1 MKNNKFILSIILSVL
16 MPFSAILAKGFSSS
30 SSGFS
35 SRSSSSGFSSG
46 RSSSSSSSGKS
57 SFSSSSSSSSSN
69 GVKSPF
75 SSSSSGKS
83 SFSNS
88 NSSKPKTSFD
98 YAQQRQSLTPPKP
111 KNEYVNDFKAKNANK
126 YPTTFDSKPTTR
138 PSYIPPTTT
147 YNGASRPIEYNP
159 ATRSYGF
166 FDDLG
171 KFMIYDAITD
181 IALNNF
187 KNDEK
192 IYVQNV
198 SELNKQE
205 AVDLQQ
211 ENEQSGVATF
221 FLWFFGIII
230 GIMIIGCI
238 LASLDL

>member
-1 MKNNKFILSIILSVL
+1 MKNNKFILSILLTLL

-30 SSGFS
+30 RSSSSGGFS
-35 SRSSSSGFSSG
+35 SRSSSSSSGGFSS
-46 RSSSSSSSGKS
+46 RSSSGSTSSKSG
-57 SFSSSSSSSSSN
+57 FSSSSSSTS
-69 GVKSPF
+69 KP
-75 SSSSSGKS
+75 
-83 SFSNS
+83 SFSGS
-88 NSSKPKTSFD
+88 SSSKPKSSFD

-126 YPTTFDSKPTTR
+126 YPTTFDTKPATR
-138 PSYIPPTTT
+138 PSYIPPTTN
-147 YNGASRPIEYNP
+147 YNGTNRPIEYNP

-205 AVDLQQ
+205 AVALQQ
-211 ENEQSGVATF
+211 ENDESNVTNF
-221 FLWFFGIII
+221 FLWFFGIAI

-238 LASLDL
+238 LASVNL